1 MGQGTCAFC
10 NKRLTDHDGSIV
22 YFVYNREDLLN
33 YNEKFLKQ
41 DNPHLDSIIFG
52 YEDLD
57 DYILWLCD
65 DCKTANVWSQN
76 FDEYGAFKL
85 KAGVDKTLDL
95 NEIRKFQEILIIH
108 ALDDTSNIYLSD
120 FIDKNPLRPYKYYV
134 SKDYR
139 NVYIIDIAKDCL
151 DRVYELIR
159 MG

>member
-10 NKRLTDHDGSIV
+10 NNRMTDHDGSIV
-22 YFVYNREDLLN
+22 YFVYKKEDLLN
-33 YNEKFLKQ
+33 YNKKFLKQ
-41 DNPHLDSIIFG
+41 ENPAINSIIFG
-52 YEDLD
+52 SENPD

-65 DCKTANVWSQN
+65 NCKTANVWSQN
-76 FDEYGAFKL
+76 SDEYGAFKL
-85 KAGVDKTLDL
+85 KACVDKTLDL
-95 NEIRKFQEILIIH
+95 NEIRKFQEIFIIH

-151 DRVYELIR
+151 DRVYELMR